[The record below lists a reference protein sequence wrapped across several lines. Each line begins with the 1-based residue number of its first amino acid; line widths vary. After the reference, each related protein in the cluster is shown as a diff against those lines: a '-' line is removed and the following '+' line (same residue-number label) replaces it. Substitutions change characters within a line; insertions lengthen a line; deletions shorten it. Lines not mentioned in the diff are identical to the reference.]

1 MVATAVAI
9 AAATTSTKRN
19 EWTDRRCVL
28 SVLFFIYCVRTQR
41 ASFGGE
47 MTKCKER
54 GDGEGAVDFKKKEK
68 RTENE
73 QSVIFE

>member
-1 MVATAVAI
+1 MCAVGP
-9 AAATTSTKRN
+9 
-19 EWTDRRCVL
+19 L
-28 SVLFFIYCVRTQR
+28 FIYCVRTQR